1 MTSKHWT
8 LVSGAVACLKLA
20 VVGSALSF
28 PAMAQNVDH
37 DLAFPGYSGF
47 LNVPSATVLPRGQAD
62 VQWSDQAFVRGEYG
76 HYQNVSGTFGVFP
89 YIEAGGRVAWAET
102 QSNCYQGGCGGIR
115 DLSAN
120 IKVQAPFIPEEWF
133 SLAVGVQDL
142 GGEVDFFDATY
153 IVAGRR
159 FGPLEFALGYG
170 DPDLPERY
178 LDGAFG
184 AVSFRPFSW
193 LNFMAE
199 HDSQDLRVG
208 AGVTTPRGWLPG
220 GAHLKAKVL
229 GYDRGEHA
237 NDRRFASIGISIPFG
252 NAGARPRLV
261 RDEPVLGQKDPETQQ
276 ETSSALV
283 AGDSTPVAR
292 EDSPALS
299 TRPEAVDRARG
310 LGEELVNAG
319 YERVRVASVDDTL
332 HVRWENNLYNR
343 DERDALYDVAS
354 RAQRAAGSHRMAR
367 LTLLNQG
374 LPVVSRTVPLDPEA
388 ELVAL
393 EGEFAPGGVLPGEDS
408 SVSNWDFQGSYGPTW
423 KPRLTF
429 RPNITSGVA
438 TEYGVWDASVA
449 LGTEL
454 SASLWPGALVS
465 ATYNAEFY
473 SSEDFEKGGVFFD
486 DRQRTDLIEAEIQ
499 QSLRVMPWMYT
510 SVHAGRYAFDYRGAL
525 NETLI
530 LSPGGHHSLGFIGG
544 YFRHREFDDI
554 SRRQA
559 LARYSYFNPGLDMQV
574 DVYGGQFFAEDTGVR
589 VDSRFW
595 FGDYAV
601 TLQYKNTD
609 AEFVSL
615 GWVIPLTPVKDHQFR
630 YLQLRGDAD
639 WSYSVQTRI
648 NDDLNY
654 TAFGGAGIVQSAN
667 PLREVY
673 LNRGRFS
680 NQ

>member
-1 MTSKHWT
+1 MTSKHST

-20 VVGSALSF
+20 VAGSALSF

-47 LNVPSATVLPRGQAD
+47 LNVPSATALAHGQAD
-62 VQWSDQAFVRGEYG
+62 IQFSDQSFYKGGYD
-76 HYQNVSGTFGVFP
+76 HIKNVSGTFGVFP
-89 YIEAGGRVAWAET
+89 YVEVGGRLAWAET
-102 QSNCYQGGCGGIR
+102 HSSCFQGCGIR

-120 IKVQAPFIPEEWF
+120 VKVQAPLIPHEWF
-133 SLAVGVQDL
+133 DLAVGIQDL
-142 GGEVDFFDATY
+142 GGEVNYFDAKY
-153 IVAGRR
+153 IVAGRQ
-159 FGPLEFALGYG
+159 FGPVEFALGYG
-170 DPDLPERY
+170 DPDVPNRY

-184 AVSFRPFSW
+184 AVSFRPFPW
-193 LNFMAE
+193 LNFIAE

-208 AGVTTPRGWLPG
+208 AGVTSPRGWLPG
-220 GAHLKAKVL
+220 GTQVKAKVVA
-229 GYDRGEHA
+229 YNRGEYDD
-237 NDRRFASIGISIPFG
+237 DRRFAAIGISIPFG
-252 NAGARPRLV
+252 NAGARPRLAQEAA
-261 RDEPVLGQKDPETQQ
+261 RTGQERAVEQQ
-276 ETSSALV
+276 EPADALTARESVPASHRRSSDVENPQASSDVARNLGEALV
-283 AGDSTPVAR
+283 D
-292 EDSPALS
+292 
-299 TRPEAVDRARG
+299 
-310 LGEELVNAG
+310 AG
-319 YERVRVASVDDTL
+319 YERVRVASVGDTL

-343 DERDALYDVAS
+343 DERDSLYDVAS
-354 RAQRAAGSHRMAR
+354 RAQKAAGIHGTAR

-374 LPVVSRTVPLDPEA
+374 LPVVNRTVSLGPDAKPY
-388 ELVAL
+388 AL
-393 EGEFAPGGVLPGEDS
+393 AAEFAPGGVLPGADLT
-408 SVSNWDFQGSYGPTW
+408 VSDWDFEGSFGPAW

-429 RPNITSGVA
+429 RPNISSTVG

-465 ATYNAEFY
+465 ASYNTEFY

-486 DRQRTDLIEAEIQ
+486 GRQRTGVIEAEIQ
-499 QSLRVMPWMYT
+499 QSLRMMPWMYT

-530 LSPGGHHSLGFIGG
+530 LSPSGHHSLGFIGG
-544 YFRHREFDDI
+544 YFQHREFDDI

-559 LARYSYFNPGLDMQV
+559 LARYSYFNPGLDLQL